1 MKEKEL
7 QNKRL
12 KIVNIQL
19 ITTVFLLIPSFLSI
33 LILYNEKLTLEEK
46 ESLFSTEES
55 QNLILLNRYLS
66 LLATL
71 IFLYT
76 AYETLCLTKEST
88 DNKEKIDLSKLNLF
102 ASFLIV
108 ISNLI
113 LLYIVEN
120 SNEEEIQLPEI
131 IT

>member
-1 MKEKEL
+1 MNEKEIS
-7 QNKRL
+7 KERL
-12 KIVNIQL
+12 KIVDIQL
-19 ITTVFLLIPSFLSI
+19 LTTIFLLIPSFLSI
-33 LILYNEKLTLEEK
+33 IILYNEKLILEGK
-46 ESLFSTEES
+46 EPLFDTEEAQS
-55 QNLILLNRYLS
+55 LTLLNRYLS

-76 AYETLCLTKEST
+76 AYETLILTKET
-88 DNKEKIDLSKLNLF
+88 IKDQKKINLSKLNLF
-102 ASFLIV
+102 SSLLIV

-120 SNEEEIQLPEI
+120 SQEGEIQLSEI